1 MSRDDSGGARKA
13 LIFETGLNK
22 QLSNVSTE
30 EMKKWGDEVFKAL
43 KAKSAKTDD
52 SPIVPDK
59 MWSKRTGGRN
69 TDVEAIMDSVCT
81 HPLTTK
87 TVTDALKME
96 IIPLERD
103 LSKDLQIIL
112 TFLGAWMK
120 LKNLVLFDA
129 LLIKVSFVGNSLI

>member
-1 MSRDDSGGARKA
+1 
-13 LIFETGLNK
+13 
-22 QLSNVSTE
+22 
-30 EMKKWGDEVFKAL
+30 
-43 KAKSAKTDD
+43 
-52 SPIVPDK
+52 
-59 MWSKRTGGRN
+59 MWSNRTGGRN

-129 LLIKVSFVGNSLI
+129 LLIKFVRVLQGTVGFYQGNEIE